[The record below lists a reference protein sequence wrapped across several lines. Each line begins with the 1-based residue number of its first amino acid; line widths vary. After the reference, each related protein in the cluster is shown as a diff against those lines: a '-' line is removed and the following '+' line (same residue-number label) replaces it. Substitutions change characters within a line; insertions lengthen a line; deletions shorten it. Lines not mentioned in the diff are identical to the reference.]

1 MASLNNLAA
10 VDAAYDEHC
19 EFLLALHDDD
29 QATIER
35 IDPAA
40 RAERTERRRETAD
53 EMAARM
59 RPELSPEMREV
70 WIESRR

>member
-1 MASLNNLAA
+1 MASLNNL
-10 VDAAYDEHC
+10 DAAYDEHC

-40 RAERTERRRETAD
+40 RAERQGNRRETAD
-53 EMAARM
+53 EMAARK
-59 RPELSPEMREV
+59 RPEMDSEMRAV
-70 WIESRR
+70 WWESRR